1 MIWKH
6 WNTHVIIIIKCGP
19 STPKIERGSLSWR
32 WFLLSQQTGPF
43 YPFVGAQ
50 CPQLYGG
57 GEAYQNSHGGKNM
70 DPLQSWKLWP
80 LWTWSNMNKYKVG
93 KVIIISSAEMILH
106 AFKIWWLQR
115 LHVLISWNIGNRTQ
129 MDPLQPWKLWQQ
141 IPCSIL
147 ENCYMPSC
155 NQIRVVHPTSAILK
169 IILIRKKKNFWHLI
183 FLEKISWLRSYHL
196 VLWSLGT
203 LTDQERSYGTG
214 LVEAKEDISTPSAP
228 YLR

>member
-93 KVIIISSAEMILH
+93 KAIIISSAEMILH

-155 NQIRVVHPTSAILK
+155 NQILSPFIRWVVHPTSAILK
-169 IILIRKKKNFWHLI
+169 IILIRKKKKKFLASCFFRKNILI
-183 FLEKISWLRSYHL
+183 KELPSCIMVTRNPNWSREI
-196 VLWSLGT
+196 LW
-203 LTDQERSYGTG
+203 YGTG
-214 LVEAKEDISTPSAP
+214 WG
-228 YLR
+228 